1 MLKSQ
6 KQMESVKKSPEY
18 LRCAQQEQLGYPLAP
33 VCEMA
38 RHQASSIDEVRTNFF
53 RNKFF
58 KQVWRSLNKFGKILT
73 S

>member
-38 RHQASSIDEVRTNFF
+38 RHQASSIDEVKGVGRK
-53 RNKFF
+53 R
-58 KQVWRSLNKFGKILT
+58 VAVG
-73 S
+73 